1 MEILSQKQKRELVL
15 TLLKEGKTFREIQR
29 TAHVGP
35 DFIVK
40 VKKEEFGD
48 DYIFE
53 NPRTRDS
60 KNTQAIRLIR
70 DGKEPME
77 VALDL
82 NMDSDE
88 VNKAFSDYLRL
99 NKLDRYSKLLS
110 QEKQEKLDL
119 ILMIAEVF
127 HKQGLKKKKKSPI
140 LLQS

>member
-1 MEILSQKQKRELVL
+1 
-15 TLLKEGKTFREIQR
+15 
-29 TAHVGP
+29 
-35 DFIVK
+35 
-40 VKKEEFGD
+40 
-48 DYIFE
+48 
-53 NPRTRDS
+53 
-60 KNTQAIRLIR
+60 
-70 DGKEPME
+70 ME

-119 ILMIAEVF
+119 ILIIAEVF

>member
-70 DGKEPME
+70 DGKEAME

-99 NKLDRYSKLLS
+99 NKLGRYSKLLS
-110 QEKQEKLDL
+110 QETQKNW
-119 ILMIAEVF
+119 I
-127 HKQGLKKKKKSPI
+127 
-140 LLQS
+140 